1 MTKFINQLLNN
12 LNMVVKRNRKFK
24 KFIQELENI
33 KGRHTELVSVY
44 IPVGYDLNKI
54 IGHLQ
59 QEQGTASN
67 IKDARTRKNVID
79 SLEKIIRHLRL
90 FKKTPKNGL
99 AVFAGNFSSKEGAI
113 DIEVRSIEPPEPLQT
128 RIYRCDQKFA
138 LELLKDMMDNKEVY
152 GLIVLDRREGNI
164 GLLKGTTVK
173 EVRKLTSGVPGKFKT
188 GGQSAARFARIRE
201 GMAKEFYK
209 RIGDEAN
216 KEFLNMKELK
226 GILIGGPGPTKE
238 SFFDGNFLNNEVKK
252 KVLGLK
258 DLGYTG
264 EFGLNELVDKSH
276 DLLAEESIIKEK
288 IVVQKFL
295 ELLAKN
301 PGKVAYGLKEVKKA
315 LEIGAVETLL
325 LSDSLEDDV
334 TEQLE
339 DIAENMGTG
348 IEMISTETKE
358 GNQLKDLGGIA
369 AILRYE
375 LS

>member
-1 MTKFINQLLNN
+1 
-12 LNMVVKRNRKFK
+12 MVVKRNRKFK
-24 KFIQELENI
+24 KFIQELEKI

-44 IPVGYDLNKI
+44 IPAGYDLNKI
-54 IGHLQ
+54 ISHLQ

-90 FKKTPKNGL
+90 FKKTPNNGL
-99 AVFAGNFSSKEGAI
+99 AIFAGNFSNKEGSI
-113 DIEVRSIEPPEPLQT
+113 DIEVRSIEPPEALQT
-128 RIYRCDQKFA
+128 RIYRCDQRFA
-138 LELLKDMMDNKEVY
+138 LDLLKDMMEHKEVY
-152 GLIVLDRREGNI
+152 GLIVLDRREANI
-164 GLLKGTTVK
+164 GLLKGTLIK
-173 EVRKLTSGVPGKFKT
+173 EVKKLTSGVPGKFKT
-188 GGQSAARFARIRE
+188 GGQSAARFSRIIE

-209 RIGDEAN
+209 RIGDSAN

-238 SFFDGNFLNNEVKK
+238 SFFDGNYLNNEVKK

-288 IVVQKFL
+288 IIVQKFL

-334 TEQLE
+334 MEQLE

-358 GNQLKDLGGIA
+358 GAQLKDLGGIA